1 MSRRRQGS
9 RASRPHRESHFAVD
23 VPMIRLNPDASLRP
37 SSPPPLPHGFT
48 YGAEGIFAPICQ
60 DFPARSPP
68 PQNARRSGPAT
79 RQAPATA
86 PSAKISI
93 GIISLVTCMSS
104 MDAGIA
110 PVLIS
115 SVHNSRDAPPF
126 ARGREHQATREE
138 RGGFVRRGGGAVRK
152 ASRNRRRE
160 GESGEDRLRPQTA
173 EPDGLDGGGRL
184 HALLVV
190 EAPHLVHGR
199 RCECGRGCKAEK
211 EKEGQGWIYALVMP
225 CTQKITT
232 GYVPGYG

>member
-1 MSRRRQGS
+1 MATACRFSQMWLSNLKSYRRVAPQFQTSVNWIFIVSSCSLEWTAAEMSRRRQGS

-93 GIISLVTCMSS
+93 GIISLVHVHEFNGCWNC
-104 MDAGIA
+104 
-110 PVLIS
+110 S
-115 SVHNSRDAPPF
+115 SVQFPC
-126 ARGREHQATREE
+126 
-138 RGGFVRRGGGAVRK
+138 
-152 ASRNRRRE
+152 
-160 GESGEDRLRPQTA
+160 RPSIGKPT
-173 EPDGLDGGGRL
+173 
-184 HALLVV
+184 V
-190 EAPHLVHGR
+190 
-199 RCECGRGCKAEK
+199 
-211 EKEGQGWIYALVMP
+211 
-225 CTQKITT
+225 
-232 GYVPGYG
+232 